1 MRRLLLLALLL
12 LVPTLARATTAEPTK
27 LAVLY
32 FENSGNPDLQ
42 PLRLGLAQMLIT
54 DLSGTGNYDVVERS
68 RINELLGELELQK
81 TEAVDQSTAVNMGKL
96 VGAHYLVMGSYF
108 EMMGTLRLDARVVEV
123 ETGRVV
129 SVGTSGPAKQLFA
142 LEKDLAGS
150 IEGAI
155 ATAEEKRVA
164 AGGAARPAKVEAPK
178 EEAPAEEAP
187 TKAEEPATEEP
198 ATEESRDEEGP
209 QDPGAT
215 RSAPATEPQL
225 AEGDPDRPSDPLGA
239 AMAFSEGLDL
249 LDRKDLSR
257 ARQQFQRAL
266 ELDPSLD
273 DARAELAALAI

>member
-1 MRRLLLLALLL
+1 MRRLVFLFALLL
-12 LVPTLARATTAEPTK
+12 LPTMVHATTAEPTK

-81 TEAVDQSTAVNMGKL
+81 TSAVDQSTAVNMGKL

-164 AGGAARPAKVEAPK
+164 AGGAARPAKVEAP
-178 EEAPAEEAP
+178 AEEAP
-187 TKAEEPATEEP
+187 KKAEEPATQ
-198 ATEESRDEEGP
+198 ESDAEEGP

-215 RSAPATEPQL
+215 RSTPAAEPQL

>member
-1 MRRLLLLALLL
+1 MRRLVLLLALIVLM
-12 LVPTLARATTAEPTK
+12 PTLARATTTEPTK

-81 TEAVDQSTAVNMGKL
+81 TSAVDQSTAVNMGKL

-129 SVGTSGPAKQLFA
+129 SVGTSGPAKQLFE

-155 ATAEEKRVA
+155 TTAEEKRVA
-164 AGGAARPAKVEAPK
+164 AGGAARPAKVEAPA
-178 EEAPAEEAP
+178 EAAP
-187 TKAEEPATEEP
+187 KKAEETATEQP
-198 ATEESRDEEGP
+198 ATEESGAEEGP

-215 RSAPATEPQL
+215 RSTPAAEPQL

>member
-81 TEAVDQSTAVNMGKL
+81 TAAVDQSTAVNMGKL

-164 AGGAARPAKVEAPK
+164 AGGAARPAKVESPKQAPAK
-178 EEAPAEEAP
+178 EAPP
-187 TKAEEPATEEP
+187 KAEEPATQ
-198 ATEESRDEEGP
+198 ESGAEEGP

-215 RSAPATEPQL
+215 RSAPAAEPQL

>member
-1 MRRLLLLALLL
+1 MRRLVLLFALL

-81 TEAVDQSTAVNMGKL
+81 TSAVDQSTAVNMGKL

-129 SVGTSGPAKQLFA
+129 SVGTSGPAKQLFT

-155 ATAEEKRVA
+155 TTAEEKRVA
-164 AGGAARPAKVEAPK
+164 SGGTARPAKVEAPK
-178 EEAPAEEAP
+178 EAPAEEAP
-187 TKAEEPATEEP
+187 KKAEEPATEESG
-198 ATEESRDEEGP
+198 AEEGP

-215 RSAPATEPQL
+215 RSTPAAEPQL
-225 AEGDPDRPSDPLGA
+225 AEGDPDRPNDPLGA